1 MNPPNNPF
9 ASTGLVNAPRVGD
22 YESVINLLAVLGEA
36 NRQLAE
42 LEREI
47 EAGYVALVT
56 PHRERYAKLQATVS
70 ETEAALEVISRRNE
84 QWFAEAK
91 NVKTPYGI
99 VKFTS
104 SRELVVT
111 DEGISVQLV
120 KALAG
125 KAGEEQL
132 LRTVQVLNREALEKL
147 PDAELAR
154 YAIIRKTKENFKV
167 GTEVVDLGKAVKA
180 ADKSAA
186 AAAKTAK
193 KAAAAQ
199 EASAS

>member
-1 MNPPNNPF
+1 MNQTANPS
-9 ASTGLVNAPRVGD
+9 APTGFINAPRAGD
-22 YESVINLLAVLGEA
+22 FENVINLLAVLGEA

-47 EAGYVALVT
+47 EAGYVALVA
-56 PHRERYAKLQATVS
+56 PHRERYAKLQATIG
-70 ETEAALEVISRRNE
+70 ETEAALEVISRRNQ
-84 QWFAEAK
+84 QWFTETK
-91 NVKTPYGI
+91 NIKTPYGT

-104 SRELVVT
+104 SSELVVA
-111 DEGISVQLV
+111 DEGIAVQLI

-125 KAGEEQL
+125 KDGEEQL

-147 PDAELAR
+147 PDGELAR
-154 YAIIRKTKENFKV
+154 YAILRKSKENFKV
-167 GTEVVDLGKAVKA
+167 GTDIVDLGKAVKA
-180 ADKSAA
+180 ADKSDK

-199 EASAS
+199 EASES

>member
-1 MNPPNNPF
+1 MNPTNNPY
-9 ASTGLVNAPRVGD
+9 ASTGLVNAPRTGD
-22 YESVINLLAVLGEA
+22 FESIINLLAVLGEA
-36 NRQLAE
+36 NRQLAA

-70 ETEAALEVISRRNE
+70 ETEAALEVISRRN
-84 QWFAEAK
+84 QAWFAESK
-91 NVKTPYGI
+91 NVKTPYGV

-104 SRELVVT
+104 SSELVVA

-125 KAGEEQL
+125 KDGEANL

-147 PDAELAR
+147 TDGELAR
-154 YAIIRKTKENFKV
+154 FAIVRKTKENFKV
-167 GTEVVDLGKAVKA
+167 GTTVVDLGKAVAA

-186 AAAKTAK
+186 AAAKAAK
-193 KAAAAQ
+193 KAQ
-199 EASAS
+199 EAVAS

>member
-9 ASTGLVNAPRVGD
+9 ASTGLVNAPRNGD
-22 YESVINLLAVLGEA
+22 FENVINLLAVLGEA

-42 LEREI
+42 LERVL

-70 ETEAALEVISRRNE
+70 ETEAALEVISRRNQ
-84 QWFAEAK
+84 QWFADAK
-91 NVKTPYGI
+91 NVKTPYGT

-104 SRELVVT
+104 SSELIIT

-125 KAGEEQL
+125 KDGEANL

-154 YAIIRKTKENFKV
+154 YAILRKAKENFKV
-167 GTEVVDLGKAVKA
+167 GTAVVSLGKAVAA
-180 ADKSAA
+180 ADKSEK

-193 KAAAAQ
+193 KASAAQ
-199 EASAS
+199 EAAAS